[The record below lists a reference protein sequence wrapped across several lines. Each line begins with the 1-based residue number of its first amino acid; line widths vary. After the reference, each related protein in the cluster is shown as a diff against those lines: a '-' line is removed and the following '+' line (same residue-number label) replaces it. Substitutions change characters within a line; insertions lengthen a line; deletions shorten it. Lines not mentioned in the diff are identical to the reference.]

1 MKRWKKAAKKGFTL
15 AEMLIVVAI
24 LAILTAVAAP
34 NVAKYSKGIKL
45 RELDDSAR
53 AIYMA
58 AQHEFKSKIAMGE
71 KLIPDDELDTPA
83 RYTSGGSV
91 SSVNKIYYTIYKGSA
106 ASTGIVST
114 SAIEPQLA
122 ENNFVIEFNAETG
135 DVYGVFYSVDPNEFD
150 DYKEKYNDNSGK
162 YAAAVNNTGD
172 RVSTLGYYGLEN
184 VSVSAPPKPEEIP
197 EPEVRVF
204 NAEKL
209 VLEVTNPVGN
219 PDAYISLK
227 VNDIYIVP
235 RDGKAFITAPN
246 SATFILDS
254 LGGNTDNISMNNL
267 TGVVYEKTFS
277 AWASGIT
284 PGSDLNIEVTFYD
297 NTGVGIDKTKTVK
310 VNSLFADGSSPDYA
324 HIEYGRHLQNL
335 EHCST
340 VQTVSIDKTVDFKKH
355 GSGENYDSWNDLY
368 GYDTTKFHAV
378 STAATNISA
387 KSGVQIRYLNA
398 DRGGIFH
405 SLNGA
410 SVNGIEVVNPKVTGD
425 ISGAIASMANAGSF
439 TNCSVYIESGE
450 GESWENPASDPY
462 STYKIECGDSYI
474 CFAGGLSGM
483 AINNHFTN
491 CISAVKVKGHTAG
504 GLIGL
509 GGGNNIE
516 NCAVL
521 GHTYE
526 GKFEG
531 KISED
536 KDFDLKDNISGENA
550 GGLIGHIESK
560 SLNLSGSTFSTCS
573 VKGTNANPICPNL
586 NAEDITVVGDNVY
599 TLGTVYGADGS
610 ETTVTLPEN
619 VKSADEITSAPNSYG
634 NRYDS
639 RVSPAYKYPVPGG
652 MTLHGD
658 WPSSEGVSGF
668 FYWEKEEKI
677 YKIYALV
684 GGSEV
689 KSSLCNDRDGKIVSE
704 YGYGAFSSSNVGEVG
719 FSDENVKKLEDEDL
733 RGYVKSALESGGIS
747 ANNVVLYT
755 GGSGIVTA
763 TVSGSKYQFAPEFYA
778 LYTEKTDAAE
788 PEKTVVTGTDK
799 GVYGVR
805 CKEHLENV
813 GKYLKNESV
822 KFVQSHDIT
831 PGKIKPIG
839 SSGSPFKGSYDGG
852 SYRIIDAQIIAED
865 GDYAGLFSATDGAT
879 LENIVLFHR
888 AGLSSD
894 FAALTVKESDLS
906 KVKNLNPVGIS
917 AISSALVNES
927 LAAVD
932 GHYSATVTAKK
943 VDGWILDA
951 GQPQQRQ
958 VYEIFSPGSEEAKR
972 FIATFKN
979 ACANYKTLT
988 MLSSCDK
995 LDNGWFSLILGLQ
1008 TSNFNNCGAN
1018 FVDKN
1023 MTFSLQDWMI
1033 SNLPFNE
1040 DDIGVYIAGAF
1051 RETPILTIEFPDTV
1065 GESGTTPPVEPE
1077 MCDHTCDTRTLKDES
1092 EHTGTCTK
1100 CGATVFD
1107 YHHNNGTW
1115 GSDVTVHWRVCTDC
1129 NGQYSREN
1137 HAHNNTWEYDETS
1150 HWHKCTVCGA
1160 KFDIS
1165 ITHSFPE
1172 GSSKCSVCGYD
1183 NGTSGG
1189 DSNGEDSKEIPT
1201 TPSYV
1206 GGIVGKADGGSIHNC
1221 VVAGYAIQGSSAVGG
1236 IAGESTAEIFGCE
1249 ANVKFAKCGDSAS
1262 VGGIVG
1268 SGSAVRNCYALVH
1281 GIETPAPAAL
1291 GGIAGKATVKVE
1303 NCYVIFAGQTS
1314 GKPVADGT
1322 VSNCMYITDEG
1333 YYQGEDTTNGTGV
1346 LLADLNAKLST
1357 PFAAAKATYTT
1368 SVTET
1373 SENYPYPAVF
1383 ISGSNVEHYGPKT
1396 KATVSV
1402 KGDLTVGPIAGV
1414 YHLREYEYNFADEHS
1429 YKFDGYYSYNKDS
1442 VLFTAEYTKFPDESQ
1457 HGLGNLS
1464 TRWYQGKDY
1473 IGVFI
1478 EKDYDI
1484 LNSNIEVWVNEIKL
1498 DNAKLK
1504 NFKDVYPTSN
1514 ILSSG
1519 SVRFADRNGIIDHF
1533 TQRGEGYGSK
1543 FEDDLFLRFDFYVL
1557 YYSSGEEV
1565 ELGRDDVITIYNTPK
1580 DGIYAGKR
1588 GTLFTARGDS
1598 YSQHG
1603 YSFAGEVPPSGFD
1616 ESNPPLVGAFIAKK
1630 ECNPEVDN
1638 SKNKE
1643 EYYISAIWNKE
1654 MVPGHG
1660 RGWGNQ
1666 DAKIGILIEKN
1677 KIDEIESGRLK
1688 IALDKVIVDVKPWGE
1703 VVDKR
1708 ARIVNGENLDYSKY
1722 SLYVIVDEQNS
1733 KVTGNKS
1740 GKQNEYGADILLNGI
1755 VDQTFEITFVYGSKL
1770 YSNVNHL
1777 SGTTLTQSDVNNI
1790 FTDPE
1795 PLTPM
1800 VGLYSLYT
1808 STTPN
1813 KYDIVGIRDDYTAK
1827 EFFENN
1833 KNIRSIPTN
1842 GNKTGTY
1849 GICFVQDPIQDIES
1863 GDISVTLTKKGTN
1876 VAITLDI
1883 IDNPFVFVNDNVDPA
1898 ADGKAAYDYYI
1909 FSMPDG
1915 WEIEN
1920 DDTITVKWKGK
1931 ELMKCTALE
1940 ICQNDSKEADKPA
1953 AKEIIDQF
1961 GILRIEY
1968 NYVSGEKFYAKGYYG
1983 DKVIGTIQA
1992 DSQRPFFGLIV
2003 TTEISNEISK
2013 VTIEASSGEKFSLA
2027 ACEIANIGEFESES
2041 VAYRVVDA
2049 SNKSLSFR
2057 DWDKTGTTITVKFDG
2072 KVVKTFKI
2080 DGSEFK

>member
-340 VQTVSIDKTVDFKKH
+340 VQTVSIDKTIDFKKP
-355 GSGENYDSWNDLY
+355 GVNKYDSWNDLY

-398 DRGGIFH
+398 DRGGIFY

-439 TNCSVYIESGE
+439 TNCSVYVEPGE
-450 GESWENPASDPY
+450 GESWGDPASDPY
-462 STYKIECGDSYI
+462 STYKIECGDSDI

-504 GLIGL
+504 GLIGW

-733 RGYVKSALESGGIS
+733 KGYVKSALESSGIS
-747 ANNVVLYT
+747 ANDVVLFS

-778 LYTEKTDAAE
+778 LYTEKTDAAD

-805 CKEHLENV
+805 CKTHLENV
-813 GKYLKNESV
+813 GNYLKNESV

-852 SYRIIDAQIIAED
+852 SYRIIDAQIIAAD
-865 GDYAGLFSATDGAT
+865 GDYAGLFGATDGAT

-888 AGLSSD
+888 AASASD

-906 KVKNLNPVGIS
+906 KVRNLNPVGIS

-943 VDGWILDA
+943 VDGWILEADQD
-951 GQPQQRQ
+951 QPRQ
-958 VYEIFSPGSEEAKR
+958 VYEIFAPGSNEAIL
-972 FIATFKN
+972 FIETVRKA
-979 ACANYKTLT
+979 YKSEQELT
-988 MLSSCDK
+988 MISDKGVGYNNIVDFYIGTQENQYIKLQSSYETTGLVLK
-995 LDNGWFSLILGLQ
+995 LPSWLEWSF
-1008 TSNFNNCGAN
+1008 NFDVETA
-1018 FVDKN
+1018 
-1023 MTFSLQDWMI
+1023 
-1033 SNLPFNE
+1033 
-1040 DDIGVYIAGAF
+1040 GVYFAGTFAD
-1051 RETPILTIEFPDTV
+1051 TPTITIEFPDTV
-1065 GESGTTPPVEPE
+1065 GESGTTPPVEPSE
-1077 MCDHTCDTRTLKDES
+1077 C
-1092 EHTGTCTK
+1092 EHTFDNWKYTDENQHEHICSKCNTK
-1100 CGATVFD
+1100 YFANHIGG
-1107 YHHNNGTW
+1107 GTW
-1115 GSDVTVHWRVCTDC
+1115 QSDDTLHWHFCADCQARYGS
-1129 NGQYSREN
+1129 EN
-1137 HAHNNTWEYDETS
+1137 HKHNNTWEYDETS

-1291 GGIAGKATVKVE
+1291 GGIAGKTAVTVN
-1303 NCYVIFAGQTS
+1303 NCYVIFAGQTA
-1314 GKPVADGT
+1314 GYPVAEMAEHDT
-1322 VSNCMYITDEG
+1322 CYFVNDEG
-1333 YYQGEDTTNGTGV
+1333 YCSVSESSMANIATGV
-1346 LLADLNAKLST
+1346 TLEELKSKKISDDFSPAG
-1357 PFAAAKATYTT
+1357 ATYINK
-1368 SVTET
+1368 VE
-1373 SENYPYPAVF
+1373 EADGAYQYPAIF
-1383 ISGSNVEHYGPKT
+1383 TADGKKEHYGPEVKVIVT
-1396 KATVSV
+1396 AHHDGLLGAGPLVGIYYFPNHYSEYDANGMGYDGWMTYNKNGKIFDSTYQNAFREEAWSILEQERIASQNNAEKQIRFSSNV
-1402 KGDLTVGPIAGV
+1402 KGVFFRKGISP
-1414 YHLREYEYNFADEHS
+1414 N
-1429 YKFDGYYSYNKDS
+1429 DS
-1442 VLFTAEYTKFPDESQ
+1442 GFRIVVNGKTWTKFTLFECTLMKGAGYGFYGRDS
-1457 HGLGNLS
+1457 
-1464 TRWYQGKDY
+1464 DY
-1473 IGVFI
+1473 SKVDFI
-1478 EKDYDI
+1478 FDTDDPK
-1484 LNSNIEVWVNEIKL
+1484 K
-1498 DNAKLK
+1498 A
-1504 NFKDVYPTSN
+1504 
-1514 ILSSG
+1514 G
-1519 SVRFADRNGIIDHF
+1519 SVTSPND
-1533 TQRGEGYGSK
+1533 
-1543 FEDDLFLRFDFYVL
+1543 RFDFWSFDGLNEEIQTIEIYYTPNPGEAEGMLL
-1557 YYSSGEEV
+1557 YADFAADPTKAYIPDSIV
-1565 ELGRDDVITIYNTPK
+1565 EAEKRPIPSVGTFYISKFSYIENKEGIFINAKFNDREPILCFGDDSYIDLGRIGVIIKTDEFETVKENLRILVNNQPFTFSEWDIMSESAKWTNIDEYEGYTLSIIDVNMFGVSEFTDLNFEIFYGKTIIYSAGENSITI
-1580 DGIYAGKR
+1580 
-1588 GTLFTARGDS
+1588 
-1598 YSQHG
+1598 
-1603 YSFAGEVPPSGFD
+1603 
-1616 ESNPPLVGAFIAKK
+1616 
-1630 ECNPEVDN
+1630 
-1638 SKNKE
+1638 
-1643 EYYISAIWNKE
+1643 
-1654 MVPGHG
+1654 
-1660 RGWGNQ
+1660 
-1666 DAKIGILIEKN
+1666 
-1677 KIDEIESGRLK
+1677 
-1688 IALDKVIVDVKPWGE
+1688 
-1703 VVDKR
+1703 
-1708 ARIVNGENLDYSKY
+1708 
-1722 SLYVIVDEQNS
+1722 
-1733 KVTGNKS
+1733 
-1740 GKQNEYGADILLNGI
+1740 
-1755 VDQTFEITFVYGSKL
+1755 
-1770 YSNVNHL
+1770 
-1777 SGTTLTQSDVNNI
+1777 
-1790 FTDPE
+1790 
-1795 PLTPM
+1795 
-1800 VGLYSLYT
+1800 
-1808 STTPN
+1808 
-1813 KYDIVGIRDDYTAK
+1813 
-1827 EFFENN
+1827 
-1833 KNIRSIPTN
+1833 
-1842 GNKTGTY
+1842 
-1849 GICFVQDPIQDIES
+1849 
-1863 GDISVTLTKKGTN
+1863 KKGTTEYN
-1876 VAITLDI
+1876 NAYANHQHKISQPHSPDI
-1883 IDNPFVFVNDNVDPA
+1883 IYSPDSIGSFALREANWGSLIRKGSGIDNSGTKYGEILGGGNAVFYGIMIKNGDGIDLSKITIKNAGMEWTVDESMLYTEIFDNSSAFEGYSIYKVTQTL
-1898 ADGKAAYDYYI
+1898 
-1909 FSMPDG
+1909 PDINQPY
-1915 WEIEN
+1915 EI
-1920 DDTITVKWKGK
+1920 
-1931 ELMKCTALE
+1931 
-1940 ICQNDSKEADKPA
+1940 
-1953 AKEIIDQF
+1953 
-1961 GILRIEY
+1961 
-1968 NYVSGEKFYAKGYYG
+1968 YYG
-1983 DKVIGTIQA
+1983 TVI
-1992 DSQRPFFGLIV
+1992 
-2003 TTEISNEISK
+2003 
-2013 VTIEASSGEKFSLA
+2013 
-2027 ACEIANIGEFESES
+2027 
-2041 VAYRVVDA
+2041 
-2049 SNKSLSFR
+2049 
-2057 DWDKTGTTITVKFDG
+2057 ITSYNPSYGF
-2072 KVVKTFKI
+2072 
-2080 DGSEFK
+2080 